1 MRLILGRH
9 LVLPPF
15 CEGAETWPLPTYMPV
30 DRQPA
35 KVRETEGLGRHID
48 QAHRFPEAK

>member
-1 MRLILGRH
+1 MAVADIHAG
-9 LVLPPF
+9 
-15 CEGAETWPLPTYMPV
+15 V